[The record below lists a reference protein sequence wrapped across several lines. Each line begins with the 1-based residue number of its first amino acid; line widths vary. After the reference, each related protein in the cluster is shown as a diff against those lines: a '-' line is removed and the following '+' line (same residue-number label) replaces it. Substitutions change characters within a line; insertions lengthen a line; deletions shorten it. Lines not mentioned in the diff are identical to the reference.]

1 MGDNVKKIDKYE
13 IIEEIGRGGM
23 AIVYKG
29 LHPFLEEY
37 VAIKVLPEYFVQDR
51 EFVERFT
58 REAKTMIALQHP
70 HIVRIYDAGI
80 YENKYFIVMDY
91 IRGRTIKELISDNKG
106 KLLDV
111 DRVIDIVMQVAD
123 ALSYAHKHNIIH
135 RDVKPSNILY
145 DESKQS
151 AYITDFGIAKAV
163 SGTKLTQT
171 GVSLGTPE
179 YMSPEQFSETSDV
192 DQRTD
197 IYSLGIV
204 FYEMLTGD
212 IPFKGDTP
220 LGVAYKHVHTYP
232 TRPRIKNPKISV
244 YLEKVI
250 LKMLAKDPND
260 RYQSMDEL
268 IRDLKLFKDKDYEHM
283 IASSYVEEKKCKLA
297 VTSDPEGAKVY
308 LDGEYI
314 GLTPLKDAEV
324 SYGEHKVLLIL
335 LGYKDATDEIEIP
348 LTKKTYEKSYT
359 LQPEPG
365 YEKEEAGGKTLSE
378 EKTVAIPAKEARK
391 ETLPSE
397 HIEETTPSEGK
408 TVKVRKEPELA
419 ESSRTESPTIAGGP
433 QEGSKTYPPEEKG
446 YLDEYIGKIK
456 ILFLKPFV
464 LIPAIILLL
473 SLAFIILRGRNQNI
487 TTNTN
492 NATSQLAYLSISSE
506 PRGAEVYIDGVKVGI
521 TPLNKFSTKP
531 GTHTIKLAK
540 EGYLESDATIDIKE
554 KESKTLSYTL
564 KEKTSTTTAEKDI
577 PVSISSNPAGA
588 KVYID
593 GKEIG
598 TTPIA
603 NYSMKAGTYTLK
615 LIKDGYKEFSQN
627 LTLNSSDTSK
637 TVNIPLEKSS
647 TTSTS
652 TSSSTTTTPKTG
664 TLSVNSNP
672 TGAKVYI
679 NNIYSGITPLTLTL
693 NTGTYTVKI
702 TKNGYLDYSETVN
715 IRKNE
720 RYSINQPLIKLGKT
734 ATVNISTNPT
744 YATVYIDGVKVG
756 LSPLFFY
763 KIEPG
768 YHEIRVTKEGYLE
781 YYGEFTIKDGETKTL
796 PLISLAKLP

>member
-1 MGDNVKKIDKYE
+1 MPDNVKKIDKYE

-91 IRGRTIKELISDNKG
+91 IRGRTIKELISDKKD

-111 DRVIDIVMQVAD
+111 DKIIDIVMQVAD

-145 DESKQS
+145 DESRES

-220 LGVAYKHVHTYP
+220 LGVAYKHVHSYP

-244 YLEKVI
+244 YLEKII

-260 RYQSMDEL
+260 RYQSMDEV
-268 IRDLKLFKDKDYEHM
+268 IQDLKLFKDKDYEHM
-283 IASSYVEEKKCKLA
+283 IASSYVEEKKCKLT
-297 VTSDPEGAKVY
+297 VRSEPEGAEIY

-314 GLTPLKDAEV
+314 GVTPLEDTEV
-324 SYGEHKVLLIL
+324 SFGKHKIL
-335 LGYKDATDEIEIP
+335 LVSPGYKVKTDDLEIP
-348 LTKKTYEKSYT
+348 LTKKAHEVFFK
-359 LQPEPG
+359 LQPELGLKKEKVNEKGLSEEDTVAIPKVDV
-365 YEKEEAGGKTLSE
+365 KEEIPHEEQREEITSSE
-378 EKTVAIPAKEARK
+378 EKTVKMTKENK
-391 ETLPSE
+391 SE
-397 HIEETTPSEGK
+397 
-408 TVKVRKEPELA
+408 ELSNA
-419 ESSRTESPTIAGGP
+419 ESPKISV
-433 QEGSKTYPPEEKG
+433 KPEEK
-446 YLDEYIGKIK
+446 ETIPIGSRSKNK
-456 ILFLKPFV
+456 VSSLKPLIAV
-464 LIPAIILLL
+464 LSIIMLLVL
-473 SLAFIILRGRNQNI
+473 GFFIIKGNNRQS

-492 NATSQLAYLSISSE
+492 NITPQLAYLSISSE
-506 PRGAEVYIDGVKVGI
+506 PQGAEVYIDGVKVGI
-521 TPLNKFSTKP
+521 TPLNEFSTKP
-531 GTHTIKLAK
+531 GTHTIKLTK
-540 EGYLESDATIDIKE
+540 EGYLDSNATIDIKE

-598 TTPIA
+598 ATPIA

-615 LIKDGYKEFSQN
+615 LIKDGYKEFSQ
-627 LTLNSSDTSK
+627 
-637 TVNIPLEKSS
+637 
-647 TTSTS
+647 
-652 TSSSTTTTPKTG
+652 
-664 TLSVNSNP
+664 
-672 TGAKVYI
+672 
-679 NNIYSGITPLTLTL
+679 TLTL
-693 NTGTYTVKI
+693 
-702 TKNGYLDYSETVN
+702 S
-715 IRKNE
+715 
-720 RYSINQPLIKLGKT
+720 S
-734 ATVNISTNPT
+734 
-744 YATVYIDGVKVG
+744 
-756 LSPLFFY
+756 
-763 KIEPG
+763 
-768 YHEIRVTKEGYLE
+768 
-781 YYGEFTIKDGETKTL
+781 
-796 PLISLAKLP
+796 